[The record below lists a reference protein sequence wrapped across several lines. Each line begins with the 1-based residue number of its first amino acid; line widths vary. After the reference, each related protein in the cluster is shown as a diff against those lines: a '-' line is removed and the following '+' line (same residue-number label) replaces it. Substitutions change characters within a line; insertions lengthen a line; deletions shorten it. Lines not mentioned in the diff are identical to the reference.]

1 MNPSKSFAFG
11 LAVLLLGVSCGVPQL
26 TPDQVMA
33 LRQAQ
38 TRSYEVPMDTVFKA
52 TMSYLQDN
60 TYQIRQASK
69 DSGLINAYKSKDVS
83 GGEKFWGAFFAGG
96 AAKKGDTYDVTFTFE
111 AIDDSNTKLRCN
123 ITHGQSNLAGAQTDV
138 QPVTDPQLYKGMLD
152 ALTIEVNRKH
162 MTTTMRQTKS

>member
-1 MNPSKSFAFG
+1 MNPSKLIPA
-11 LAVLLLGVSCGVPQL
+11 LPAILLLCAGCSAPQL

-60 TYQIRQASK
+60 TYQIRQANK

-138 QPVTDPQLYKGMLD
+138 QPVTDPALYKGMLD

-162 MTTTMRQTKS
+162 MTTTMRQNKG